1 MPTDGTYGFLDQ
13 LSTEQLTDLL
23 RADFDASEDGDNE
36 MIFRILEVIER
47 REEESLPTA
56 DQAWED
62 FQKYFNTPDG
72 TGRPLYPMRDPTGEA
87 GEDAERTAPRRGRPL
102 RRLLPLSAA
111 AAVTLS
117 CMITAQ
123 ALGVDVFGT
132 LARWT
137 EDTFHF
143 VTGASDPAQEA
154 LRQAVQGA
162 FDEYGVTV
170 PAPAWYPEGTMLA
183 EDIDVVKAER
193 YTLLIC
199 NFLYND
205 KSFFIQVQQYSQSD
219 RIPGYTLE
227 KDVSDAEEYPS
238 NGRSFYITSNL
249 SSSRAVYSN
258 DQTIIAINGDLPL
271 EALKHIIDSIGE

>member
-72 TGRPLYPMRDPTGEA
+72 TGRPLYPMRASTGENA
-87 GEDAERTAPRRGRPL
+87 ETAERTAPRRGRPL

-143 VTGASDPAQEA
+143 VTGAPDPAQEA

-205 KSFFIQVQQYSQSD
+205 KSFFIQVQQYFQPD
-219 RIPGYTLE
+219 RVDSYTLE

-249 SSSRAVYSN
+249 SAGCAVYSN
-258 DQTIIAINGDLPL
+258 DQTIITINGDLSL